1 MPFFKESFLG
11 EGNYKPAEVIKAL
24 KKHNFTGFILD
35 DHTPGLT
42 GDDPYGYRGRAHA
55 IGYIQA
61 LIEAVSA

>member
-1 MPFFKESFLG
+1 
-11 EGNYKPAEVIKAL
+11 VKAL
-24 KKHNFTGFILD
+24 HKHGFTGAILD

-61 LIEAVSA
+61 LIEVVTNN